1 MAISRQSIIYMKNI
15 NKIYYQGSKGSYS
28 ESVLKSYFP
37 NKQYVECQTFREVAA
52 QAGED
57 NYGLLPVENSLVGT
71 VIESYENLIQSEL
84 NVYGE
89 FKKKITHALIGL
101 KDAKIENIERVIS
114 HPQALQQCSNFL
126 QDMNVQLQPVF
137 DTAGSVLSLLDEE
150 SENIAG
156 IAGEHFEGDNRFKVL
171 KKSIS
176 NHVENYTRFFLV
188 GDQDP
193 NLEVSKNK
201 RSAILIAD
209 DKPGSLLSALKIFE
223 ETNVNLTKLESRP
236 IIGSPWEYKFYID
249 YQNSVADIDTEL
261 KDKLD
266 MVTKKF
272 KIIGRYGT
280 IDL

>member
-1 MAISRQSIIYMKNI
+1 MKNI

-37 NKQYVECQTFREVAA
+37 NKQYVECQTFREVVA
-52 QAGED
+52 QAGGD
-57 NYGLLPVENSLVGT
+57 DYGLLPVENSLVGT
-71 VIESYENLIQSEL
+71 VVDSYENLIQSEL
-84 NVYGE
+84 TVYGE

-101 KDAKIENIERVIS
+101 KDSKLENIERVIS

-126 QDMNVQLQPVF
+126 QEMNVQLQPVF

-150 SENIAG
+150 SETIAG
-156 IAGEHFEGDNRFKVL
+156 IAGEHFEGDSRFKVL
-171 KKSIS
+171 KKNIS

-188 GDQDP
+188 GDQDTK
-193 NLEVSKNK
+193 LEILKNK

-249 YQNSVADIDTEL
+249 YQNSDGYIDTQL

-266 MVTKKF
+266 LVTKKF